1 MTKHQATFMLM
12 VLCGQLGLSL
22 SVATRPPE
30 TPVVAAPVRWSYR
43 LEVVSDLTFNS
54 TMSALGAEGWSLVSA
69 RRANAAAPGASMDMA
84 YEAIFQR
91 QIR

>member
-22 SVATRPPE
+22 SVAMRPPE
-30 TPVVAAPVRWSYR
+30 MPVVAAPVRWAYR
-43 LEVVSDLTFNS
+43 LEVIPDLAFHS
-54 TMSALGAEGWSLVSA
+54 TMDTLGAQGWSLVSA

-84 YEAIFQR
+84 YESIFQR